1 MKKRTLISRIL
12 IRWLHLLARFGPG
25 AATIRPFLHKLRG
38 VKIHGKVWIG
48 DDVYLENEYPETIEL
63 HEGVV
68 IILRTTI
75 LAHFKGLGKVIVE
88 KNVRIGP
95 GCIITS
101 SPGDTLVIG
110 EGSMLAAGSVVTK
123 SVPPFTLVGGV
134 PAKPIAKIT
143 SPLGKGMEYKAWR
156 EGLVPIEKT
165 RSL

>member
-1 MKKRTLISRIL
+1 MKKKPFIRRVF
-12 IRWLHLLARFGPG
+12 IRWLHLLARLGPG
-25 AATIRPFLHKLRG
+25 AATLRPFLHKLRG
-38 VKIHGKVWIG
+38 VRIHGKVWIG

-75 LAHFKGLGKVIVE
+75 LAHFKGLGRVIVE
-88 KNVRIGP
+88 RNVRIGP
-95 GCIITS
+95 GCIITA
-101 SPGDTLVIG
+101 SPGYTLIVG

-134 PAKPIAKIT
+134 PAKPLAKIT
-143 SPLGKGMEYKAWR
+143 SPLGKGMDYKSWR

-165 RSL
+165 

>member
-1 MKKRTLISRIL
+1 MKKRTLIGRVF

-75 LAHFKGLGKVIVE
+75 LAHFKGLGRVIVE

-95 GCIITS
+95 GCIITA
-101 SPGDTLVIG
+101 SPDDTLVIG

-143 SPLGKGMEYKAWR
+143 SPLGKGMDYNAWR
-156 EGLVPIEKT
+156 EGLAPIEKT
-165 RSL
+165 RS

>member
-1 MKKRTLISRIL
+1 MKKRPFISRFL
-12 IRWLHLLARFGPG
+12 IRWFHLLARFGPG
-25 AATIRPFLHKLRG
+25 AATLRPFLHKLRG
-38 VKIHGKVWIG
+38 VQIHGKVWIG

-95 GCIITS
+95 GCIITA
-101 SPGDTLVIG
+101 SPGETLVIG

-143 SPLGKGMEYKAWR
+143 SPLGKGMDYKAWR

-165 RSL
+165 